1 MENRTF
7 KYFHLAWQD
16 VLHGYSAGIFP
27 MGEEDGSI
35 SWYETNP
42 RAILPIELP
51 TSKIHITRSLSQV
64 IKKNIFETRIDTE
77 FESVIRLCSIRDST
91 WINDLIIEAYLKLFT
106 KGYAHSVESW
116 CNGKLA
122 GGLYGVAY
130 KGAFYGESMFYLK
143 SNASKVAV
151 VKLYEILKKN
161 NFILIDIQMMTSHF
175 KTFGAVEISKRGYL
189 EILDRAMSIEREF
202 KF

>member
-1 MENRTF
+1 MENITF

-42 RAILPIELP
+42 RAILPIEMP
-51 TSKIHITRSLSQV
+51 TTGIHITRSLAQV
-64 IKKNIFETRIDTE
+64 LKKNIFETRIDTA
-77 FESVIRLCSIRDST
+77 FEPVIRQCSMREST
-91 WINDLIIEAYLKLFT
+91 WINDLIFEGYMKLFDR
-106 KGYAHSVESW
+106 GYAHSIESW
-116 CNGKLA
+116 YNGKLA

-130 KGAFYGESMFYLK
+130 RGAFFGESMFFTK

-151 VKLYEILKKN
+151 VKLYEILKRNK
-161 NFILIDIQMMTSHF
+161 FILLDIQMMTSHF
-175 KTFGAVEISKRGYL
+175 KTFGAIEISKRGYL
-189 EILDRAMSIEREF
+189 EILERAMSAER
-202 KF
+202 KFE